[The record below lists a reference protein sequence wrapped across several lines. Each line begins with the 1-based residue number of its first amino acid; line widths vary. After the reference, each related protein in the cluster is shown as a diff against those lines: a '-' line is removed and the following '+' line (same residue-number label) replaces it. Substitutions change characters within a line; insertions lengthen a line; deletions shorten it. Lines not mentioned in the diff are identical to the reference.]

1 MNVLFL
7 PFVSMLRILS
17 PKERN
22 VTCVMQL
29 LFKQRFFSWFDSYDI
44 FDETGAVAFTVKGKL
59 SWGHCLEIYDRTG
72 FHVGTVKEEVLTF
85 LPRFA
90 LYQQGQY
97 SGQIKKEF
105 TFFRPSYTLDCNGWQ
120 VNGDLFA
127 WDYTVTDPAENLI
140 MQASKQLFQWT
151 DTYVIDVVNP
161 ADALLSLMIVLAIN
175 AANCSQGN

>member
-1 MNVLFL
+1 M
-7 PFVSMLRILS
+7 
-17 PKERN
+17 
-22 VTCVMQL
+22 
-29 LFKQRFFSWFDSYDI
+29 
-44 FDETGAVAFTVKGKL
+44 
-59 SWGHCLEIYDRTG
+59 
-72 FHVGTVKEEVLTF
+72 LTF

-97 SGQIKKEF
+97 LGQIKKEF

-127 WDYTVTDPAENLI
+127 WDYTVTDPAGNLI
-140 MQASKQLFQWT
+140 MHASNQLFQWT

-161 ADALLSLMIVLAIN
+161 ADALLSLMIVLAID